1 MRRWSLAT
9 RLVVGIVGLLTV
21 LAVAIGVVTVAAS
34 RGQTVGRLD
43 RLLLA
48 ASERTM
54 SIVNKEIPGTIGDII
69 PGEGAGAVL
78 LISVDGEVFR
88 AGYVGY
94 GQIQSLTAA
103 QTTVLL
109 AVPNDRL
116 PHTVDLGDLGS
127 YRVVATPFEAV
138 EGSAVVLNGL
148 SLSEADAATASLI
161 QTIAAVSLGA
171 IALAVLL
178 GALVVRLALRPLT
191 RVVDTAT
198 RVSELPLESG
208 AVSMPERVPVD
219 APDTEV
225 GRVGTALNRLL
236 GKVESSLAVRHE
248 SEQKL
253 RRFVADASHELRTPL
268 ASIRGYAELG
278 QRPARLPA
286 DTARSLERI
295 QSESV
300 RMSTL
305 VEEML
310 LLARLDA
317 GRDLLLGDV
326 PLGGLLV
333 EAVAD
338 AQVAGPEHHWRL
350 ELPEADVEV
359 RGDADRLRQALG
371 NLLANARLHTPA
383 GTTVTASLEAVPE
396 GARLSVADD
405 GPGIDPGQRP
415 GLFERFTRGDGS
427 RSRLAGSTGLG
438 LAIVSAIVGAH
449 GGTVDVESEPGR
461 TVFTIVLPAD
471 GFPAD
476 AETPHSAPRAD
487 PEIGTVG

>member
-1 MRRWSLAT
+1 VRRWSLAT
-9 RLVVGIVGLLTV
+9 RLVVGIVGLLAV

-48 ASERTM
+48 ASERTIG
-54 SIVNKEIPGTIGDII
+54 IVNNEIPGTIGEILI
-69 PGEGAGAVL
+69 GEGAGAVL
-78 LISVDGEVFR
+78 LISLDGEAYR
-88 AGYVGY
+88 SGLVGY
-94 GQIQSLTAA
+94 GQDRELTTA
-103 QTTVLL
+103 QIEVLL
-109 AVPNDRL
+109 AVPDDRQ
-116 PHTVDLGDLGS
+116 PHTVDLDDLGS
-127 YRVVATPFEAV
+127 YRVVATPFDAV
-138 EGSAVVLNGL
+138 EGAAVVLNGL

-161 QTIAAVSLGA
+161 QTIGAVSLGA
-171 IALAVLL
+171 IAVALLL
-178 GALVVRLALRPLT
+178 GALVVRVALRPLT

-208 AVSMPERVPVD
+208 AVSMPDRVPVD
-219 APDTEV
+219 APQTEV

-278 QRPARLPA
+278 RRPARLPA

-317 GRDLLLGDV
+317 GRDLLIDDV

-338 AQVAGPEHHWRL
+338 AQVAGPDHHWHL
-350 ELPEADVEV
+350 ELPDEDVEV

-383 GTTVTASLEAVPE
+383 GTTVTAALAASATGAV
-396 GARLSVADD
+396 LTVADD
-405 GPGIDPGQRP
+405 GPGIDPELLP
-415 GLFERFTRGDGS
+415 ALFERFTRGDDS

-438 LAIVSAIVGAH
+438 LAIVAAVVGAH
-449 GGTVDVESEPGR
+449 GGSVAVESEPGN
-461 TVFTIVLPAD
+461 TVFTIALPSSS
-471 GFPAD
+471 
-476 AETPHSAPRAD
+476 ETPHS
-487 PEIGTVG
+487 

>member
-1 MRRWSLAT
+1 VKRWSLAT
-9 RLVVGIVGLLTV
+9 RLVVGIVGLLAV

-54 SIVNKEIPGTIGDII
+54 SIVNREIPGTVGDII

-78 LISVDGEVFR
+78 LLSVDGEAFR

-94 GQIQSLTAA
+94 GRDQELTAA
-103 QTTVLL
+103 QITVLL
-109 AVPNDRL
+109 AVPDDRQ
-116 PHTVDLGDLGS
+116 PHTVHLGDLGS
-127 YRVVATPFEAV
+127 YRVVATPFDAV
-138 EGSAVVLNGL
+138 QGEAVVLNGL

-161 QTIAAVSLGA
+161 QTIGAVSLGA
-171 IALAVLL
+171 IALALLL
-178 GALVVRLALRPLT
+178 GALVVRVALRPLT
-191 RVVDTAT
+191 SVVETAT

-225 GRVGTALNRLL
+225 GRVGAALNRLL

-253 RRFVADASHELRTPL
+253 RQFVADASHELRTPL

-278 QRPARLPA
+278 QRPTRLPA

-317 GRDLLLGDV
+317 GRDLLVDDV
-326 PLGGLLV
+326 PLGGLVV

-338 AQVAGPEHHWRL
+338 AQVAGPDHHWVL
-350 ELPEADVEV
+350 ELPDADVEV

-383 GTTVTASLEAVPE
+383 GTTVTATLEAVPS

-405 GPGIDPGQRP
+405 GPGIDAALRP
-415 GLFERFTRGDGS
+415 ALFERFTRGDGS

-438 LAIVSAIVGAH
+438 LAIVTAVVGAH
-449 GGTVDVESEPGR
+449 GGAVEVESEPGR
-461 TVFTIVLPAD
+461 TVFSIVLPAGGVAAD
-471 GFPAD
+471 ASPAD
-476 AETPHSAPRAD
+476 ASPAD
-487 PEIGTVG
+487 PETAHS